1 MEVISAE
8 TLAELEKRYRTAAII
23 VSAQIVFTIT
33 LTVAVWLFAPMAA
46 SSITQ
51 QTLMTLWAAI
61 IFLAVGAFVLRRMF
75 FRWNR
80 LKDIAVLKGVAG
92 LIKTLQ
98 ANAVLLGFLA
108 TLLTIVG
115 CVITILSG
123 ETFEAIRAEI
133 VALIVF
139 VINFP
144 RKTVWEKVV
153 EKMQEV

>member
-51 QTLMTLWAAI
+51 QSLMTLWAAI

>member
-75 FRWNR
+75 FRWDR

>member
-1 MEVISAE
+1 MEEIAAE

-23 VSAQIVFTIT
+23 VSSQIVFTIT

-75 FRWNR
+75 FRWDR